1 MVANSNASNDPI
13 TVNPVYYHNGQYLA
27 TVKAEVNARYIS
39 QSDEYGYVVTKT
51 VPSSGLVS
59 FDCPDDYE
67 YITVSVSIPTT
78 TEVNAHYLIG
88 GGDELDE
95 FDCGETVQ
103 IYALNY
109 YYLPW
114 KHMNEVIPHIE
125 DHFDVY
131 RSRIDWTVD
140 LNDSSATYSRYH
152 DEITFGNPTYRS
164 RLVAGHEFGH
174 ALHNIALGGTWNASN
189 CNPHYVDLPSSYEC
203 ALKEGFADYAAWVGE
218 DDPERWENAHYT
230 SGVPGKIEGNV
241 AALFHDLIDLA
252 NETDDDTS
260 YPANYVANV
269 LRTCRVSGFSRIN
282 DVSDLVWCLE
292 NRVDDDVHDDNFP
305 GISAPSDATEA
316 ATEPDEWDA
325 DDIRS
330 TWLLNVGN

>member
-189 CNPHYVDLPSSYEC
+189 CNPHYVDLPLSYEC
-203 ALKEGFADYAAWVGE
+203 AL
-218 DDPERWENAHYT
+218 
-230 SGVPGKIEGNV
+230 
-241 AALFHDLIDLA
+241 
-252 NETDDDTS
+252 
-260 YPANYVANV
+260 
-269 LRTCRVSGFSRIN
+269 IN